1 MLERT
6 LDVIRDVVSGVRHR
20 IKSPWGSAFITSWLI
35 FNWKPVYY
43 ILSSDESSIDKIAH
57 IENTYSD
64 LFVTLFCP
72 LAWSIAFCLIYPILL
87 NVTSLFWLV
96 SQKCGDHLHIKFLNK
111 TTYMTRQEGDEYLRQ
126 IKDLNEQNAFLKNGA
141 LDENRKLQEEINQLK
156 MKLASAKVDDSSILP
171 GATVATPLPSQE
183 ESRSILEIKS
193 ELLHTDSGRFHLR
206 RFLAEKLF
214 LEQDYGPHQQDLNL
228 SYYLIQQ
235 CIERYPEGWFS
246 QDVNFKGTRYSQV
259 KVNGDLRRLER
270 FGLLETNIVD
280 GKRVDAKLSVKAQD
294 ELIELIQGVKQ

>member
-87 NVTSLFWLV
+87 NITSLFWLV
-96 SQKCGDHLHIKFLNK
+96 SQKYGDHFHIKFLNK

-126 IKDLNEQNAFLKNGA
+126 INDLNEKNEFLKKNTIESDRA
-141 LDENRKLQEEINQLK
+141 LKEEINQLR
-156 MKLASAKVDDSSILP
+156 MKIENADIDDSSILP
-171 GATVATPLPSQE
+171 AATVNTSLPSQE

-193 ELLHTDSGRFHLR
+193 ELLHTESGRFYLR
-206 RFLAEKLF
+206 SFLAEKLN
-214 LEQDYGPHQQDLNL
+214 LEQDYDPHKADLDLNFD
-228 SYYLIQQ
+228 LIKQ
-235 CIERYPEGWFS
+235 CIESYPEVWVS
-246 QDVNFKGTRYSQV
+246 KTIQIANRRYEHL
-259 KVNGDLRRLER
+259 KVNGELRRLEK
-270 FGLLETNIVD
+270 FGLLDTNFID
-280 GKRVDAKLSVKAQD
+280 DKRVDAKLSLKAQE
-294 ELIELIQGVKQ
+294 ELIELIKGVK

>member
-156 MKLASAKVDDSSILP
+156 MKLEIAEVEDPSILP

-193 ELLHTDSGRFHLR
+193 ELLHTESGRFHLR
-206 RFLAEKLF
+206 RFLAEKLH
-214 LEQDYGPHQQDLNL
+214 LEQDNHLHKADLDLNFE
-228 SYYLIQQ
+228 LIKQ
-235 CIERYPEGWFS
+235 CTESYPEAWISKSLTIGNR
-246 QDVNFKGTRYSQV
+246 QCPQL
-259 KVNGDLRRLER
+259 KVNAELLRLNN
-270 FGLLETNIVD
+270 FGLLDAKAID
-280 GKRVDAKLSVKAQD
+280 DKRVDAKLSLKAQD
-294 ELIELIQGVKQ
+294 DLIELIQDVKQ